1 MAPSGAAKQPY
12 WTCNKCKFDTNWASQ
27 LKCHDCGHGAPYL
40 VVARLAQAAAGN
52 GTPPK
57 PPEDRAA
64 ANGGGRKR
72 GKGKGRGSSASADT
86 DKSRSR
92 AEQQLAAEKS
102 KLAAELKQ
110 LKGEQLLELKEL
122 KKLKGELEQARK
134 GGPAGG
140 GEDEAMDE
148 DDDLNDAVVQARERL
163 KQLKAIPQELHGIVQ
178 DGYESCLAR
187 LQAELSQAQAAK
199 RANNP
204 LGKQL
209 EGAEAFKARMEKK
222 LSDASKTLEEK
233 LLAQAEAARL
243 VELQKQTV
251 REAEDAVTKAGAEVA
266 ALAAKFAAER
276 VTASAVPAGAATGS
290 GGLAPPAA
298 LPSAGPPA
306 GFVSMAFA
314 EEKWLEREAAIAK
327 EFEQLRALVHGQ
339 DAGGGDGAASTASDI
354 GALEDLDDTKWSQV
368 EKGKRAGLLRKQK
381 DELALRVRTRLG
393 KVTSVRCPFKK

>member
-1 MAPSGAAKQPY
+1 MAPSGSAKQPY
-12 WTCNKCKFDTNWASQ
+12 WTCSKCKYDTNWASK

-40 VVARLAQAAAGN
+40 VVARLAQAAAGG

-57 PPEDRAA
+57 PPEGRAA

-72 GKGKGRGSSASADT
+72 GNGKGKGSSANADT
-86 DKSRSR
+86 DKGKSR

-110 LKGEQLLELKEL
+110 LRGEQQLELKEL

-134 GGPAGG
+134 GSPAGG
-140 GEDEAMDE
+140 GVDESMEE
-148 DDDLNDAVVQARERL
+148 DDDLDDAVAQARERL
-163 KQLKAIPQELHGIVQ
+163 KELKALPQGLHGILQ
-178 DGYESCLAR
+178 DGYDSSLAK

-199 RANNP
+199 RASNP

-222 LSDASKTLEEK
+222 LSDASKALEEK
-233 LLAQAEAARL
+233 LLAQVEAARL
-243 VELQKQTV
+243 VEVQKQTV

-276 VTASAVPAGAATGS
+276 VTAAPGPTGGATGS
-290 GGLAPPAA
+290 GGPAQAGA
-298 LPSAGPPA
+298 LPQAGPPA
-306 GFVSMAFA
+306 GFVSLAFA
-314 EEKWLEREAAIAK
+314 EEMWQEREAAIAK
-327 EFEQLRALVHGQ
+327 EFEQLKALVHSQ
-339 DAGGGDGAASTASDI
+339 DAAGGDGAASTASDL
-354 GALEDLDDTKWSQV
+354 GAVEDLDDTKWSQV
-368 EKGKRAGLLRKQK
+368 DRTKRAAMLRKQK

-393 KVTSVRCPFKK
+393 KVASVRCPFKK